1 LPEVTR
7 RSALVAN
14 QMKHIPKPFNNE
26 QAEKFLVK
34 GAYRTSC
41 MVGFVQHPGGKAI
54 SDLQT
59 HYRQYKERREIG
71 VLLFSR
77 PPLRIGPKDGLTSEL
92 GDSIVKLIFFISKRP

>member
-26 QAEKFLVK
+26 QAENSSSKEHTGRVVWLVLF
-34 GAYRTSC
+34 SI
-41 MVGFVQHPGGKAI
+41 QGGKAI

-77 PPLRIGPKDGLTSEL
+77 RRFGL
-92 GDSIVKLIFFISKRP
+92 GRRMA